1 MRHRG
6 KAGLGE
12 KGAENGVLASFF
24 EEGASGEGATHVC
37 FREAM
42 KSQDD
47 FQYAIENTRV
57 LLAPDRRIDTFGSTR
72 FRFYLVSELLDSINV
87 VRVRDG
93 RIEAEAPRIVTPGQY
108 SKLMLEGFGEKARG
122 FADWLEAHPQKIAFL
137 KYGFEFRKMDV
148 VEEIVHNP
156 MAEVVDRIR
165 TGINRAEEPLTAI
178 IEGVDD
184 AWEVCLLKF
193 TLDLVQQSAGGNA
206 NDFRRRGLL

>member
-1 MRHRG
+1 M
-6 KAGLGE
+6 
-12 KGAENGVLASFF
+12 N
-24 EEGASGEGATHVC
+24 
-37 FREAM
+37 
-42 KSQDD
+42 QDD
-47 FQYAIENTRV
+47 FQYAVENTRV

-72 FRFYLVSELLDSINV
+72 FRFYLVSELLDSVDV

-93 RIEAEAPRIVTPGQY
+93 RIEAERPRIVSPGQY
-108 SKLMLEGFGEKARG
+108 SRLMLEGFGEKARG
-122 FADWLEAHPQKIAFL
+122 FADWLEANPQKIAFL

-156 MAEVVDRIR
+156 MPEVVNRIR
-165 TGINRAEEPLTAI
+165 GGINQTEEPLTAI

-193 TLDLVQQSAGGNA
+193 TLDLVRQSAGDNV

>member
-1 MRHRG
+1 
-6 KAGLGE
+6 
-12 KGAENGVLASFF
+12 
-24 EEGASGEGATHVC
+24 
-37 FREAM
+37 M

-93 RIEAEAPRIVTPGQY
+93 RIEAEAPRIVAPGQY

-122 FADWLEAHPQKIAFL
+122 FADWLEAHPQKLAFL

-148 VEEIVHNP
+148 VEEIVRSP
-156 MAEVVDRIR
+156 MPEVVERIR
-165 TGINRAEEPLTAI
+165 SGINHAEEPLTAI

-193 TLDLVQQSAGGNA
+193 TVDLVQQSAGGNA

>member
-1 MRHRG
+1 
-6 KAGLGE
+6 
-12 KGAENGVLASFF
+12 
-24 EEGASGEGATHVC
+24 
-37 FREAM
+37 M

-93 RIEAEAPRIVTPGQY
+93 RIEAEQPRIVAPGQY

-122 FADWLEAHPQKIAFL
+122 FADWLEAHPHKLAFL
-137 KYGFEFRKMDV
+137 KYGFEFRKMEV

-156 MAEVVDRIR
+156 MPEVVERIR
-165 TGINRAEEPLTAI
+165 GRINRAEEPLTAI

-193 TLDLVQQSAGGNA
+193 TLDLVQQSAGGNV